1 MSRQF
6 YLRPWKLYHALTVCQ
21 PIFQKLFR
29 TLHMYHAFTVCQP
42 IFQKLFRT
50 LHMYK

>member
-6 YLRPWKLYHALTVCQ
+6 YLCLWKLYHALTVCQ

-29 TLHMYHAFTVCQP
+29 TLQYPVHRKIDVKST
-42 IFQKLFRT
+42 R
-50 LHMYK
+50 